1 MAHILVAY
9 ASKKGSTTEIAQAMG
24 KEIRAAGH
32 LVDVTEMKSV
42 SSLEGYNAVV
52 IGAPFYMGNIT
63 DMRKFTG
70 RYRDAL
76 AKVPVA
82 AFAVGLAP
90 LGKDPAGID
99 NAMKKLQKTLEPLA
113 PVAMTIFAGRLDPA
127 KSLVVPEMD
136 NEEGEVPGRRLPGLD
151 SDCGLGPGTA
161 RENGSV
167 KRAGHLR

>member
-9 ASKKGSTTEIAQAMG
+9 ASKKGSTTEIAQAIG

-42 SSLEGYNAVV
+42 SSLESYNAVV
-52 IGAPFYMGNIT
+52 IGAPFYMGNIMA
-63 DMRKFTG
+63 DMGKFIG

-127 KSLVVPEMD
+127 KLSWFQKWITNKVKSPVGDFRDWTAIAAWARE
-136 NEEGEVPGRRLPGLD
+136 LPGKM
-151 SDCGLGPGTA
+151 G
-161 RENGSV
+161 V
-167 KRAGHLR
+167 